1 MVHWEKWIFKEIF
14 ILERIEVMSIFKNCM
29 YSMGVMLIFG
39 EKNSF
44 KIYSKL
50 PAPESISGRRVNRSN
65 VVATFYGILYNSMEQ
80 QNRCVHRNMERTLK
94 NTSYWKDKKEHYTH
108 TYLYMWHVYTVCIYV
123 YEYICVNT

>member
-1 MVHWEKWIFKEIF
+1 
-14 ILERIEVMSIFKNCM
+14 MSIFKNYM

-39 EKNSF
+39 DKNSF

-94 NTSYWKDKKEHYTH
+94 NTSY
-108 TYLYMWHVYTVCIYV
+108 
-123 YEYICVNT
+123 